1 MSWIQTVP
9 LNDLGDEPVVF
20 NHPPRQIAV
29 FRIDDR
35 VFAVDNRCPHEGYPL
50 AAGHVSGDCVLTC
63 NWHNWKFR
71 LSDGECLMGGD
82 NVRSYRTRRQD
93 GHLWIDI
100 SDPPPE
106 ETRRQVLQGL
116 KVAVEERD
124 FGRIYREVAR
134 LHYHGLDTRDAILA
148 ALEWTHTRWEFGTPH
163 SPAATA
169 DWLALADTLNDRFE
183 DRLICLEEAVDH
195 LAVDG
200 LRHREYPY
208 APAGEPF
215 EHRAFCAAI
224 ESEQHRR
231 AEAMVAGGLRDGLHW
246 NDMEEAFAEASLAH
260 YNDFGHS
267 TIYVAK
273 TGQLIEALGVKA
285 ERFLMAPLA
294 RSISYATREDLI
306 PEFRDYGP
314 ALASLPE
321 PGTGPGD
328 GSRPD
333 VPFPMTTPQ
342 ALAWVGDNIA
352 TFGYAPVYDALL
364 EALGLNLLHFDTS
377 YWNGQRPSR
386 QPERR
391 LAGLHS
397 RSDVL
402 ERGPQTLHEIPPPLA
417 AGSGADGM
425 FPRSQFRIH
434 RSEYRYRGMARRCT
448 GVVLRRESRSAA
460 GSRSARPDFLGAS
473 DQDRRRGPGRMAA
486 RLRIVPRCAAG
497 GPEPFPPLP
506 YQDETTCAAWRGRRS
521 PSCRATSNRDPVSAT
536 VLGPSFETGQHRDPE
551 YGMRKSEVI
560 EISVSTSRKG
570 AANDTDVVGRLEQN
584 RRQP

>member
-1 MSWIQTVP
+1 MSWIQAIP
-9 LNDLGDEPVVF
+9 LNNLGDEPVVF

-71 LSDGECLMGGD
+71 LSDGKCLMGGD

-93 GHLWIDI
+93 GHLWIDV

-106 ETRRQVLQGL
+106 ETRRQVLRGL

-124 FGRIYREVAR
+124 FGRIYREIAR

-195 LAVDG
+195 LAFDG

-224 ESEQHRR
+224 ESERHRR

-273 TGQLIEALGVKA
+273 TGQLIEALGVEA
-285 ERFLMAPLA
+285 EPFLMAPLA

-314 ALASLPE
+314 ALESLPE
-321 PGTGPGD
+321 PGTDPGD
-328 GSRPD
+328 GPRPD
-333 VPFPMTTPQ
+333 VPFPKTTRQ
-342 ALAWVGDNIA
+342 ALGWLGDNIA
-352 TFGYAPVYDALL
+352 TFGYTPVYDALL

-377 YWNGQRPSR
+377 YGKASDRPVSQNIGWLDFTHGLTFSNAAR
-386 QPERR
+386 RLCTKYPHLWPQALAQMACFLGRNSGFIDRNFDTAVWRVDAPESFFAENRDRLLDHGLRDPIFSAHLLKTGAAVQDEWPHVSESCRGALLAGLNRFLHSPIKMKHVRR
-391 LAGLHS
+391 LARQAIALVS
-397 RSDVL
+397 RD
-402 ERGPQTLHEIPPPLA
+402 
-417 AGSGADGM
+417 
-425 FPRSQFRIH
+425 F
-434 RSEYRYRGMARRCT
+434 
-448 GVVLRRESRSAA
+448 ESR
-460 GSRSARPDFLGAS
+460 
-473 DQDRRRGPGRMAA
+473 
-486 RLRIVPRCAAG
+486 PR
-497 GPEPFPPLP
+497 
-506 YQDETTCAAWRGRRS
+506 
-521 PSCRATSNRDPVSAT
+521 
-536 VLGPSFETGQHRDPE
+536 
-551 YGMRKSEVI
+551 
-560 EISVSTSRKG
+560 
-570 AANDTDVVGRLEQN
+570 
-584 RRQP
+584 